1 MRCPYCS
8 HLDNRVLDSRLTD
21 EDRSIRRRR
30 ECHGCQRRFTT
41 YERFEESVL
50 MVIKKDGRRERFDRQ
65 KVLHGL
71 LRACEKR
78 PLSGDRIEELAAS
91 LETSLRQENHHEVPA
106 SAIGDLV
113 LEKLKEADPVAYV
126 RYASVYKDFDDV
138 SRFIE
143 ELQTFSKAKKSA
155 VKPFEG
161 GSAPAP

>member
-21 EDRSIRRRR
+21 EERSIRRRR
-30 ECHGCQRRFTT
+30 ECADCKKRFTT
-41 YERFEESVL
+41 YERFEETVL
-50 MVIKKDGRRERFDRQ
+50 MVIKKDGRREKFDRQ

-78 PLSGDRIEELAAS
+78 PLTGDQIEELTSS
-91 LETSLRQENHHEVPA
+91 LETSLRQISRSEITVSE
-106 SAIGDLV
+106 IGDRI
-113 LEKLKEADPVAYV
+113 LERLRGLDEVAYV

-143 ELQTFSKAKKSA
+143 ELQNLDSYRTDD
-155 VKPFEG
+155 
-161 GSAPAP
+161 